1 MKILFASNEVAPFS
15 KAGGLGDVMGSL
27 PKELIKE
34 KDVEIAIFTPLHG
47 CIDKNKFDIKELPN
61 STLRILFG
69 HQMREFKLYIAKLPD
84 TNINVF
90 FVDSMY
96 YFGCFNEVYP
106 KWLYQDY
113 EHERYIAFSQAVLE
127 YALPTGYYSYK

>member
-1 MKILFASNEVAPFS
+1 
-15 KAGGLGDVMGSL
+15 MGSL

-47 CIDKNKFDIKELPN
+47 CIDKNKFNIKELPN

-96 YFGCFNEVYP
+96 FQNG
-106 KWLYQDY
+106 
-113 EHERYIAFSQAVLE
+113 YIKIMSTKDTLHFLKQCWNMQNI
-127 YALPTGYYSYK
+127 